1 MPRPATGAYINASPA
16 LLALRRGAV
25 LSAVVVALAIL
36 AQTLVFAFVHYTE
49 VRFESA
55 AREPA
60 ASRESLTVVEARPHK
75 PIDPATLDSEATEP
89 RKIARA
95 DGVLAAVSN
104 TASGIGV
111 VALAVLAAQCWMATA
126 IAAGAGVVG
135 MQRAVRAATI
145 VTALFFAALPWTSA
159 IPSTPIW
166 GVFCGYQPLIN
177 ASAAVADGSRN
188 EFVVLFVHAIL
199 PVALVGLLVWAIF
212 SLSVGVSAG
221 IVKAT
226 IDPVIEAEI
235 AAVQEHG
242 AGSLYA
248 ARSAGDL
255 QRLGPAAPLVSPI
268 RVAGDN
274 EADRAMAELEKLAGR
289 KRPRDGDEPLR
300 PTGTDPLRR
309 PI

>member
-1 MPRPATGAYINASPA
+1 MPRPASGTYINASPA

-25 LSAVVVALAIL
+25 FSAMVAALAIL

-49 VRFESA
+49 IRFEMPGEKTPSHTA
-55 AREPA
+55 
-60 ASRESLTVVEARPHK
+60 LTVVEARPHK
-75 PIDPATLDSEATEP
+75 PIDPATVDSEASEP
-89 RKIARA
+89 RKIAKS

-111 VALAVLAAQCWMATA
+111 IALAVLLAQCWMSTA
-126 IAAGAGVVG
+126 IVAGAGVIG

-145 VTALFFAALPWTSA
+145 VTALFVMALPWSSA

-166 GVFCGYQPLIN
+166 GVFCGYQPLVN
-177 ASAAVADGSRN
+177 ASGAASEGSRN
-188 EFVVLFVHAIL
+188 EFAILTIHAIL
-199 PVALVGLLVWAIF
+199 PVAIVGLLVWAVF
-212 SLSVGVSAG
+212 NLSVGVSAG
-221 IVKAT
+221 ITQST

-235 AAVQEHG
+235 AAVQQHG

-255 QRLGPAAPLVSPI
+255 QRLAPTAPLASPI
-268 RVAGDN
+268 RIAGDN

-289 KRPRDGDEPLR
+289 KRRSDGDEPLR

>member
-1 MPRPATGAYINASPA
+1 MPRPTPGAYINASPA

-25 LSAVVVALAIL
+25 FSALVVACAIV
-36 AQTLVFAFVHYTE
+36 AQSLVFACVHYTDI
-49 VRFESA
+49 RFEA
-55 AREPA
+55 ATREQA
-60 ASRESLTVVEARPHK
+60 TSHENLVVVEAGPRK
-75 PIDPATLDSEATEP
+75 PIDPATLDTDVSESRTTG
-89 RKIARA
+89 KA

-104 TASGIGV
+104 TASGVGV
-111 VALAVLAAQCWMATA
+111 VALAVLVAQCWMATA

-135 MQRAVRAATI
+135 MQRAVRAANIT
-145 VTALFFAALPWTSA
+145 TALFLIALPWSSA
-159 IPSTPIW
+159 IPATPIW

-177 ASAAVADGSRN
+177 ASSAVAAGSAS
-188 EFVVLFVHAIL
+188 ELLTLTIHAIF
-199 PVALVGLLVWAIF
+199 PVALIGLLVWAVF

-235 AAVQEHG
+235 AAVQEYG

-248 ARSAGDL
+248 GRSAGDL
-255 QRLGPAAPLVSPI
+255 QRIGSAPLVSPI
-268 RVAGDN
+268 RIAGDN

-289 KRPRDGDEPLR
+289 KRSRDGDEPLR